1 MRPGILRR
9 REVQLAGGDEKADM
23 PVTKPDMKLHTK
35 LRRTVVVESRY
46 ARRWHQT
53 QAAANS
59 EQGVL
64 VISMEELAARLAGG
78 FLRSIRTDSLK
89 ISVREST
96 AAGSLGALDRIR
108 DLPGFQRAAA
118 ASLSKVWRAG
128 LTLDGKGTPGAGSL
142 EILEREVRSRLP
154 KNQLPADE
162 LANAAL
168 ERAHYAPI
176 LFGRIEIHGRSE
188 LSPVWRKVLTRLS
201 RETDV
206 FWMAGARTTPDW
218 LAGSDIEVKTLPAA
232 KPRIRAVSCATPRHE
247 IQEALRWARKHLTEG
262 VPAHRIA
269 IAAASPAT
277 WDDHVLAMTEAAKLP
292 VHFIHGKPALTTR
305 DGQLAA
311 ALAEVLLRGLSRS
324 RMVRFVRLL
333 SSLRERFRPLESKWW
348 RHLPPEAPL
357 LSSARWKDAI
367 AGLPPES
374 FADGVDRRPML
385 LNIIEALQPGLNGAA
400 ETGEDLFRQE
410 TPEDTL
416 KTLEIWQKA
425 LEEGPPAAL
434 DVTLAG
440 IRVKDDREPGG
451 AIVWGPA
458 SAIAAAPRPFC
469 WLVGLTSR
477 SWPRRAS
484 EDPLLPN
491 HVVPQSQ
498 LDPLPIHESDRRDF
512 HAICSMTDRQVVCS
526 RARRDS
532 EGRLNGVSP
541 LYPQGVKEESLGQSR
556 VPEHAASQS
565 DRLMAR
571 PGDFAALPL
580 AQSATRTWIDWRS
593 EDLTVHDGLIG
604 PGHPVLLRALYR
616 TQSASSLVR
625 LLRDPLGYLWTY
637 GFRWKAVSETEAPM
651 TLDALAFGELLHEF
665 LREAVTRM
673 EDAESG
679 GIAGASRDRII
690 QAVEKAAFS
699 VAERWSAT
707 RPVPPPVIWQRKC
720 EEAQELAVIALTRD
734 ETPLPGQRTWSEIP
748 FGSGG
753 RAKSPDGD
761 GPASLPWDPS
771 TPVHIDGTEI
781 RIGGFIDR
789 LDLSEDGSL
798 ARVTDYKSGRAPNKP
813 IQMNG
818 GAELQRCLYGFAVRS
833 LVRTRPE
840 VEARLVYPRGGDQT
854 MVLDDTQETL
864 KELAAFLQAATTHF
878 VNGKTLSGPAAE
890 DRWYDLSFALP
901 AGAKES
907 YLKTKRSLAGRVLAP
922 LPVLWEAP

>member
-1 MRPGILRR
+1 
-9 REVQLAGGDEKADM
+9 M
-23 PVTKPDMKLHTK
+23 PAMKPDMKPYAK
-35 LRRTVVVESRY
+35 LRRTVVVEGRY

-53 QAAANS
+53 QAAIK
-59 EQGVL
+59 GKHGLL

-89 ISVREST
+89 TGVKEAT
-96 AAGSLGALDRIR
+96 AAGSLGALDAIK
-108 DLPGFQRAAA
+108 DLPGFQRAAV

-128 LTLDGKGTPGAGSL
+128 LALDGSGAPAAGSL
-142 EILEREVRSRLP
+142 KILEREVRTKLP
-154 KNQLPADE
+154 RNQRPAGE
-162 LANAAL
+162 LAKAAL

-176 LFGRIEIHGRSE
+176 LFGRIEIHGRTE
-188 LSPVWRKVLTRLS
+188 LSPVWRKLLLRLN

-206 FWMAGARTTPDW
+206 VWEAGARTTPDW
-218 LAGSDIEVKTLPAA
+218 LAGSDISVTCSPPSEPCL
-232 KPRIRAVSCATPRHE
+232 RAVSCATPRHE

-262 VPAHRIA
+262 VPAHEIA
-269 IAAASPAT
+269 IAAASPTT
-277 WDDHVLAMTEAAKLP
+277 WDDHMAALAEASDLP
-292 VHFIHGKPALTTR
+292 VHFIHGRSVLAGPE
-305 DGQLAA
+305 GQLAA
-311 ALAEVLLRGLSRS
+311 ALAEILLRGLSRS
-324 RMVRFVRLL
+324 RMIRLVRLL
-333 SSLRERFRPLESKWW
+333 RLLVEAFQPLPNDWREV
-348 RHLPPEAPL
+348 LPNDAPL
-357 LSSARWKDAI
+357 LSADRWDNVLNALAPGDFSDGGDHRPLLRRI
-367 AGLPPES
+367 ITTLRLGLDRAPEI
-374 FADGVDRRPML
+374 G
-385 LNIIEALQPGLNGAA
+385 EALFEESSA
-400 ETGEDLFRQE
+400 
-410 TPEDTL
+410 
-416 KTLEIWQKA
+416 LEIWERA
-425 LEEGPPAAL
+425 LEDGPPAAL

-440 IRVKDDREPGG
+440 LRVQDDEEPGG

-458 SAIAAAPRPFC
+458 SAIAAAPRPFT

-491 HVVPQSQ
+491 HVIPQKR

-512 HAICSMTDRQVVCS
+512 HSIRSMTDRQVVCS

-541 LYPQGVKEESLGQSR
+541 LYPQDVAEKRLGQSR
-556 VPEHAASQS
+556 VPEHAASCS

-580 AQSATRTWIDWRS
+580 ARSATRAWIDWRS
-593 EDLTVHDGLIG
+593 ENLTAHDGLIR

-637 GFRWKAVSETEAPM
+637 GFRWKAASETEEPM
-651 TLDALAFGELLHEF
+651 TLDALAFGELLHQV
-665 LREAVTRM
+665 LQEAVTGM
-673 EDAESG
+673 EDAGSG

-699 VAERWSAT
+699 VAQRWSAE

-720 EEAQELAVIALTRD
+720 DEARELAATALTRD

-753 RAKSPDGD
+753 RAKSPDGNGRTD
-761 GPASLPWDPS
+761 LPWDPS
-771 TPVHIDGTEI
+771 TPVYIDGTQI

-789 LDLSEDGSL
+789 LDLSGDGNL
-798 ARVTDYKSGRAPNKP
+798 ARVTDYKSGRAPGKP

-818 GAELQRCLYGFAVRS
+818 GAELQRCLYGFAVQS
-833 LVRTRPE
+833 LIETRPD
-840 VEARLVYPRGGDQT
+840 VEARLVYPRGGGEA
-854 MVLDDTQETL
+854 MVLDDTHEKL
-864 KELAAFLQAATTHF
+864 RELAAFLKAAATHF
-878 VNGKTLSGPAAE
+878 VEGKTLSGPAAE
-890 DRWYDLSFALP
+890 ARWYDLSFALP

-907 YLKTKRSLAGRVLAP
+907 YLTTKQPSTGRALAP
-922 LPVLWEAP
+922 LPILWEAT